1 MDNNFAFF
9 AISIS
14 TIATLKTLFM
24 HSSWI
29 FSSWQT
35 IFMAVIST
43 VGIYIVLIVFTRISG
58 LRSFS
63 KMSSFDFAI
72 TIAIGSVLAST
83 ILFKPPSLVHAAVA
97 MGTLF
102 AIQMVVAHFRGNS
115 SVMRKLVDNEP
126 LLLMK
131 NTQVIEKNLKRAKV
145 THSDLRAKLREAN
158 VTQVTQVQAVVM
170 ESTGDIAV
178 LHHDDPDHK
187 LDDILLKGVKGW
199 NK

>member
-1 MDNNFAFF
+1 MDNSWVFTSWFTVF
-9 AISIS
+9 MAIIS
-14 TIATLKTLFM
+14 TI
-24 HSSWI
+24 
-29 FSSWQT
+29 
-35 IFMAVIST
+35 
-43 VGIYIVLIVFTRISG
+43 GIYIVLIVLTRISG

-72 TIAIGSVLAST
+72 TVAIGSVLAST

-102 AIQMVVAHFRGNS
+102 AIQMLVAHFRGNS
-115 SVMRKLVDNEP
+115 AVMRKLVDNEP

-131 NTQVIEKNLKRAKV
+131 NTKIIEKNLEKAKV

-158 VTQVTQVQAVVM
+158 VTQMTQVQAVVM

-178 LHHDDPDHK
+178 LHHDDPDHD
-187 LDDILLKGVKGW
+187 LDDALLKGVQGW
-199 NK
+199 TA